1 MFKPSELFNLEK
13 PELWKEWKQ
22 RLQGT
27 GNLQINSLLY
37 SLGSE
42 AEKVFVQLTFAEG
55 EADQYDKVLE
65 KLEDN
70 FTPKVNINLYTN
82 AQFFIGVIKARM
94 KTWHAMCV
102 RCMTRQSGHSDS
114 SHLLSR

>member
-37 SLGSE
+37 SMGSE
-42 AEKVFVQLTFAEG
+42 AEKVFVQLKFAEG

-70 FTPKVNINLYTN
+70 FTPKVNIIHKRSIFHRRDQGPDENMECY
-82 AQFFIGVIKARM
+82 
-94 KTWHAMCV
+94 V
-102 RCMTRQSGHSDS
+102 RALHDS
-114 SHLLSR
+114 SVRAQ